1 MKLINTSRLIAGLN
15 KENSMNETRR
25 TRTGLMLLSIAMGT
39 FMSGLDSSVV
49 SIAAPVIKDY
59 FNVTLGNVE
68 WVVTVYLLVVT
79 CALLFFGRLSDLLG
93 HKKIYLAGFA
103 VFTLGSL
110 LCGFSVSIEMLI
122 ALRALQALGAAM
134 MMSCSSAIIT
144 DNVPEKNRGKAFSVS
159 AIALAVALCTGPV
172 LGGTLA
178 GIFGWQSIF
187 FINIPIGIAGLTIG
201 YKFIPSDNK
210 RTSLPQDY
218 PGAAM
223 AFAAL
228 FLILLPL
235 DQLSEGMNPIIFAA
249 LLAAGIVLV
258 PIFIIYEK
266 KTKYPMLNLRLF
278 NNRTF
283 SASIA
288 ASFLNYT
295 AQFIMVFLAP
305 FYLED
310 IRMFPPAIT
319 GLLYMPM
326 PIAILI
332 VAPVSGALSDRI
344 NTRILS
350 SAGMGVM
357 AVGLIMLSFM
367 GADSPYWYIIIAMI
381 ACGIGSGMFQT
392 PNNTALMGSAP
403 QDCRGIASGMLAIA
417 RNLGMVI
424 GVALSGLMF
433 TAISGKGIPNGTVS
447 VSDQG
452 LFINALHITFIAA
465 GAFAVFAVVA
475 SLTKEKKRTDFVKEI
490 QQTE

>member
-1 MKLINTSRLIAGLN
+1 
-15 KENSMNETRR
+15 MNEVRKTRI
-25 TRTGLMLLSIAMGT
+25 GLMLLSIAMGT

-49 SIAAPVIKDY
+49 SIAAPVVKNF
-59 FNVTLGNVE
+59 FNVSLGSVE

-79 CALLFFGRLSDLLG
+79 SVLLFFGRLSDLFG
-93 HKKIYLAGFA
+93 HKRIYLIGFA
-103 VFTLGSL
+103 VFTVGSL
-110 LCGFSVSIEMLI
+110 LCGLSVSIEMLI
-122 ALRALQALGAAM
+122 ALRAFQALGAAM

-144 DNVPEKNRGKAFSVS
+144 DNVPENKRGKSFSVT

-187 FINIPIGIAGLTIG
+187 FINIPIGIAGLIIG
-201 YKFIPSDNK
+201 SKFIPSDNK
-210 RTSLPQDY
+210 KASVPQDY
-218 PGAAM
+218 PGAVM

-235 DQLSEGMNPIIFAA
+235 DQLSDGMNIYVFAA
-249 LLAAGIVLV
+249 LLAVGIALV
-258 PIFIIYEK
+258 PIFIWYERK
-266 KTKYPMLNLRLF
+266 AKYPMLNLGLF
-278 NNRTF
+278 KNRTF
-283 SASIA
+283 SACIT

-310 IRMFPPAIT
+310 IRMFPPAVT

-332 VAPVSGALSDRI
+332 VAPIAGALSDRI

-350 SAGMGVM
+350 SAGMGMM
-357 AVGLIMLSFM
+357 ALGLIMLSFM
-367 GADSPYWYIIIAMI
+367 GANTPYWYIIISMI
-381 ACGIGSGMFQT
+381 ACGMGSGMFQT

-403 QDCRGIASGMLAIA
+403 NDCRGIASGMLAIA

-424 GVALSGLMF
+424 GVALSGLLF
-433 TAISGKGIPNGTVS
+433 TAISGQGIPNGTVS
-447 VSDQG
+447 AAQQNIFVNSLQ
-452 LFINALHITFIAA
+452 ITFIAA
-465 GAFAVFAVVA
+465 GVIAVLAMLA
-475 SLTKEKKRTDFVKEI
+475 SLTKGKTKPACATEI
-490 QQTE
+490 QEAE